1 MQAENLSSSD
11 NQSSLPS
18 WGSSF
23 SGKGSSFGDQIRQR
37 DQMATVMLMAIK
49 AGNINT
55 AKRALSALLHIEPSL
70 QLNQLLIKIGD
81 ALMEGHVLIAQEFAA
96 HFSIEAIDS
105 LAH

>member
-1 MQAENLSSSD
+1 MQAENLSSPD
-11 NQSSLPS
+11 NRSSLPS

-49 AGNINT
+49 AGNIDT

-70 QLNQLLIKIGD
+70 QLNQLLIKIGA
-81 ALMEGHVLIAQEFAA
+81 ALLEGNVLIAQEFAS
-96 HFSIEAIDS
+96 HFSIDAIDS